1 MNKNIISVFLISFLI
16 ISCSNNEKLSINK
29 NKKTVVVTNDKSD
42 LPTIK
47 KVKNI
52 DKILVRE
59 STELNSVSPDQLKVD
74 GGQRYFLNDVL
85 YSGFTCQYDGD
96 QILFEIKF
104 KNGRKE
110 GVSKFW
116 HNNGSPKSMLTFK
129 NGIAKGAYKLW
140 DKSGK
145 LIEQGTN

>member
-16 ISCSNNEKLSINK
+16 ISCSNNEKQSINK

-47 KVKNI
+47 KVENI

-59 STELNSVSPDQLKVD
+59 STELNSVSADQLKVD

-85 YSGFTCQYDGD
+85 YSGFTCQYDGE

-104 KNGRKE
+104 KNGRKD

>member
-1 MNKNIISVFLISFLI
+1 MNINIISVFLISFFI
-16 ISCSNNEKLSINK
+16 ISCSNNEKQSVNK
-29 NKKTVVVTNDKSD
+29 IKKTVVVTNDKSV

-47 KVKNI
+47 TVENF

-59 STELNSVSPDQLKVD
+59 STEINSVSPDQLKVD

-85 YSGFTCQYDGD
+85 YTGFTCQYDDD

>member
-1 MNKNIISVFLISFLI
+1 MNKNIISVFLISFFI
-16 ISCSNNEKLSINK
+16 ISCSNNEKQSVNK

-47 KVKNI
+47 KVENF
-52 DKILVRE
+52 DMILVRE

-74 GGQRYFLNDVL
+74 GGQRYFLNDTL
-85 YSGFTCQYDGD
+85 YSGFTCQYDGN

-104 KNGRKE
+104 KNGKKD
-110 GVSKFW
+110 GISKFW
-116 HNNGSPKSMLTFK
+116 YDDGNPKSMLTFK

-140 DKSGK
+140 DKSGS
-145 LIEQGTN
+145 LIKQGTN